1 MYGRYSP
8 VKAWPAGAQS
18 YFPEYVDRS
27 LRLTAYRAEC
37 ELRMGEGIAAA
48 RTVWEDML
56 KTSAGRYVRPP

>member
-1 MYGRYSP
+1 MARYRP
-8 VKAWPAGAQS
+8 VTAWPAAVQS

-48 RTVWEDML
+48 RIVWEEML
-56 KTSAGRYVRPP
+56 KTSAGRCVRPP